1 MPDASSSASS
11 SGSSGSE
18 AGPTTSGPCDY
29 YEAGGTPCVAA
40 FSTVRALYAAYAG
53 NLYQVRRADNTT
65 MNIPVLAPGSVADS
79 SVQDTFCSGTTC
91 TISIIYDQSGKGNN
105 LTKAPAGGN
114 GPNPDVEAVATALPI
129 TISGHKAYGV
139 RVTPETSTAS
149 QVGYRNDKTTGVAT
163 GDEPE
168 SLYEVTDGTFFNGA
182 CCFDFGN
189 AETNNQAG
197 PGGSMD
203 AIYFGNARSWD
214 TGAGN
219 GPWVMA
225 DMEAGVYSMGG
236 SSFGENPQDL
246 SLPFAFVTAMLK
258 NNSATAVASD
268 GPFTLKGGN
277 AQTGSLTTM
286 YSGSRPTDIQFFG
299 TQNYTVLQKQGAI
312 LLGIGGDNSSG
323 AQGDFYEGVMTA
335 GYASSATD
343 DAVQANIV
351 AAGYGQ

>member
-1 MPDASSSASS
+1 M
-11 SGSSGSE
+11 
-18 AGPTTSGPCDY
+18 
-29 YEAGGTPCVAA
+29 AA
-40 FSTVRALYAAYAG
+40 FSTVRALYAAYSG

-65 MNIPVLAPGSVADS
+65 QNVPVLSAGGVADS
-79 SVQDTFCSGTTC
+79 SVQDTFCAGTTC
-91 TISIIYDQSGKGNN
+91 TISIIYDQSGKGNH

-114 GPNPDVEAVATALPI
+114 GPTPDVEAVANALPI
-129 TISGHKAYGV
+129 SISGHKAYGV
-139 RVTPETSTAS
+139 RITAATAS
-149 QVGYRNDKTTGVAT
+149 ATQVGYRNDRTTGVAT
-163 GDEPE
+163 GDQPE
-168 SLYEVTDGTFFNGA
+168 SIYEVTDGKFFNGG

-203 AIYFGNARSWD
+203 ALYFGNIRSWD

-225 DMEAGVYSMGG
+225 DMEAGIFSQGG
-236 SSFGENPQDL
+236 MTFGTNAQDV

-258 NNSATAVASD
+258 NNSSTAVASD

-286 YSGSRPTDIQFFG
+286 YSGARPTGIQSFG
-299 TQNYTVLQKQGAI
+299 TQSYTKMQKQGAI
-312 LLGIGGDNSSG
+312 VLGIGGDNSSG
-323 AQGDFYEGVMTA
+323 AQGDFYEGVMIA
-335 GYASSATD
+335 GYASTATD

-351 AAGYGQ
+351 AAGYGK

>member
-1 MPDASSSASS
+1 M
-11 SGSSGSE
+11 
-18 AGPTTSGPCDY
+18 
-29 YEAGGTPCVAA
+29 AA
-40 FSTVRALYAAYAG
+40 FSTTRALYGVYSG
-53 NLYQVRRADNTT
+53 RLYQVRRSDNNATT
-65 MNIPVLAPGSVADS
+65 DIAVVSPGGVADS
-79 SVQDTFCSGTTC
+79 SSQDSFCSGTTC
-91 TISIIYDQSGKGNN
+91 TISILYDQSGKGNN

-114 GPNPDVEAVATALPI
+114 GPTPDVEAIANALPI
-129 TISGHKAYGV
+129 TIGGHKVYGL
-139 RVTPETSTAS
+139 RVTPETSTAT

-168 SLYEVTDGTFFNGA
+168 SLYEVTDGKYFNGS

-197 PGGSMD
+197 PGGAMD
-203 AIYFGNARSWD
+203 AIYFGNAGFWD
-214 TGAGN
+214 KGAGN

-225 DMEAGVYSMGG
+225 DMEAGLYSQGG
-236 SSFGENPQDL
+236 TSYGTNLQDL

-286 YSGSRPTDIQFFG
+286 YSGARPTDIQFFG
-299 TQNYTVLQKQGAI
+299 TQNYTVMQKQGAI

-335 GYASSATD
+335 GYASSATE

-351 AAGYGQ
+351 ASGYGQ